1 MDSKVK
7 ARSGLGIV
15 CGYRCTQSL
24 SGRVASSVTRIRCSS
39 HWGCALLSIYRGVG
53 LLTALLLAPSV
64 AMVQGQSA
72 VAAVVASKHPVTN
85 EYHGVKVVDDYRW
98 LEDGK
103 SAETRQWIAAENA
116 HSLQYFQHA
125 AAWNSILRNIK
136 TPKDKAGAEQRS
148 LDFRDG
154 RFFYLQLDR
163 TVQQQ
168 AVLMTCT
175 TLGTPGSAP
184 ANARVLLN
192 PNRLDPT
199 GHTSIDWYKPS
210 LDGSL
215 VAVGLSVGGSERAA
229 LTVFDATTGK
239 QIGAAFVPMG
249 FPGGRRSLA
258 WLPGNKGF
266 IYAGYDPAVAAAA
279 QVTILTNQKVF
290 EHILGAPQA
299 EDHVVLDKGL
309 TQLAQIALDSDSTGK
324 WIVASAEDG
333 DGGKYANFVRLPDG
347 SWHQVSTYSDEVVA
361 ITPGTAEE
369 DALYL
374 TSFKNAPRGTILE
387 ISAKTPVLA
396 QAKTIIPEGT
406 ASIEH
411 DDPGSDSHRVLV
423 TKDRLYV
430 TTIDGGPNRV
440 QVYDHNG
447 RRLPDLPLPP
457 VSGVSEV
464 IGLGAETLAI
474 QVSSFLTPPA
484 YLTYQPGPNARPEAT
499 ALSQRTSG
507 ILSGYVVDR
516 SFATSKDGTK
526 IPMSI
531 IHRRGSAMDGTVP
544 TLVYGYGGFGISQS
558 PEYVGS
564 IYWTTWLRQGYT
576 LVVTNIRGGGEYG
589 KSWHL
594 GGNLNR
600 KQNVFDD
607 FSACAQYL
615 VDNHW
620 SSPAHMA
627 ALGGSNG
634 GLLMGAEITQH
645 PEQFR
650 AVVSYVGIYDML
662 RIELDPNGRFNTTE
676 FGTVK
681 DAANFRA
688 LYAYSPYHHVVD
700 GVKYPAI
707 LMETGDN
714 DPRVNPAQSRK
725 FAARLQAASSSQ
737 NPILLRTFANAGH
750 ASSSSADLQQQFAD
764 AYTFLF
770 QELGVAFRPAQ

>member
-1 MDSKVK
+1 V
-7 ARSGLGIV
+7 LV
-15 CGYRCTQSL
+15 
-24 SGRVASSVTRIRCSS
+24 
-39 HWGCALLSIYRGVG
+39 
-53 LLTALLLAPSV
+53 LAPLA
-64 AMVQGQSA
+64 AMAQGQAA
-72 VAAVVASKHPVTN
+72 VAAVVASKHPVTD
-85 EYHGVKVVDDYRW
+85 EYHGVKVVDNYRW

-103 SAETRQWIAAENA
+103 SAEARQWVAAENA
-116 HSLQYFQHA
+116 HSLWYFQHA
-125 AAWNSILRNIK
+125 AAWKSILQDIK
-136 TPKDKAGAEQRS
+136 APKDKAGAMQRS
-148 LDFRDG
+148 LDFRAG

-168 AVLMTCT
+168 AVLMTST
-175 TLGTPGSAP
+175 TLGTLTSAP
-184 ANARVLLN
+184 ESARVLLD

-199 GHTSIDWYKPS
+199 GHTSIDWYMPS
-210 LDGSL
+210 LDGGL
-215 VAVGLSVGGSERAA
+215 VAIGLAVGGSERAA
-229 LTVFDATTGK
+229 LTVFDTATGK
-239 QIGAAFVPMG
+239 QVDAAFLPMG

-266 IYAGYDPAVAAAA
+266 VYAGYDPAVATAA
-279 QVTILTNQKVF
+279 QATVLKNQKVF
-290 EHILGAPQA
+290 EHILGTSVT
-299 EDHVVLDKGL
+299 EDHVVLNKGL
-309 TQLAQIALDSDSTGK
+309 TELAQIALDSDPTGK

-347 SWHQVSTYSDEVVA
+347 SWQQVSTYSDEVVA

-374 TSFKNAPRGTILE
+374 TSLKNAPRGKILE

-440 QVYDHNG
+440 QVYDHKG
-447 RRLPDLPLPP
+447 GPLPDVPLPP

-464 IGLGAETLAI
+464 TGLGAEALAI

-484 YLTYQPGPNARPEAT
+484 YLMYQPGPNAQPEVT
-499 ALSQRTSG
+499 ALSRPASD
-507 ILSGYVVDR
+507 ILSNYVVDR
-516 SFATSKDGTK
+516 TFATSKDGSK
-526 IPMSI
+526 IPMNI
-531 IHRRGSAMDGTVP
+531 IHRRGSPMDGTVP
-544 TLVYGYGGFGISQS
+544 TLVNGYGGYGISQS
-558 PEYVGS
+558 PEFVGS
-564 IYWTTWLRQGYT
+564 IYWTTWLQQGYT
-576 LVVTNIRGGGEYG
+576 LVITNLRGGAEYG
-589 KSWHL
+589 ESWHL
-594 GGNLNR
+594 AGNLTN

-615 VDNHW
+615 IDNHW

-627 ALGGSNG
+627 AIGGSNG

-650 AVVSYVGIYDML
+650 AIVSYVGIYDML
-662 RIELDPNGRFNTTE
+662 RAELDPNGQFNATE
-676 FGTVK
+676 YGTVK

-700 GVKYPAI
+700 GVKYPPI

-725 FAARLQAASSSQ
+725 FAARLQATSSSQ
-737 NPILLRTFANAGH
+737 NPILLRTFADAGH

-770 QELGVAFRPAQ
+770 QELGVAYAPAQ

>member
-1 MDSKVK
+1 M
-7 ARSGLGIV
+7 
-15 CGYRCTQSL
+15 
-24 SGRVASSVTRIRCSS
+24 
-39 HWGCALLSIYRGVG
+39 
-53 LLTALLLAPSV
+53 TALLLASL
-64 AMVQGQSA
+64 AATAQGQATVAA
-72 VAAVVASKHPVTN
+72 VAAMKHPVTD
-85 EYHGVKVVDDYRW
+85 EYHGIKIVDNYRW

-103 SAETRQWIAAENA
+103 SAETRQWVAAENA

-125 AAWNSILRNIK
+125 AAWNSILQGIK
-136 TPKDKAGAEQRS
+136 APKDKAGAIQRS
-148 LDFRDG
+148 LDVRAG

-168 AVLMTCT
+168 SVLMTST
-175 TLGTPGSAP
+175 TLGTPASAP
-184 ANARVLLN
+184 ADARVLID

-199 GHTSIDWYKPS
+199 GHTSIDWYMPS
-210 LDGSL
+210 LDGGL
-215 VAVGLSVGGSERAA
+215 VAIGLAVGGSERAA
-229 LTVFDATTGK
+229 LTVFDTATGK
-239 QIGAAFVPMG
+239 QVDAAFVPMG
-249 FPGGRRSLA
+249 FPGKRRSLA

-266 IYAGYDPAVAAAA
+266 VYAGYDPQIAATA
-279 QVTILTNQKVF
+279 QATVLKNQKVF
-290 EHILGAPQA
+290 EHILGTSQT
-299 EDHVVLDKGL
+299 EDRIVLDKGL
-309 TQLAQIALDSDSTGK
+309 TELAQIALDSDPTGK

-333 DGGKYANFVRLPDG
+333 DGDKYANFVRLPGG
-347 SWHQVSTYSDEVVA
+347 SWQQISTYSDEVVA

-369 DALYL
+369 DVLYL
-374 TSFKNAPRGTILE
+374 TSFKNALHGKILE

-411 DDPGSDSHRVLV
+411 DDPESDSHRVLV

-430 TTIDGGPNRV
+430 TTIDGGPNRL
-440 QVYDHNG
+440 QVYDHKG
-447 RRLPDLPLPP
+447 RPLPNVPLPP

-464 IGLGAETLAI
+464 AALGAETLAI
-474 QVSSFLTPPA
+474 QVSGFLNPPA
-484 YLTYQPGPNARPEAT
+484 YLTYQPGPNAQPEAT
-499 ALSQRTSG
+499 ALSQPASEV
-507 ILSGYVVDR
+507 LSGYVVDR

-526 IPMSI
+526 IPMNI

-544 TLVYGYGGFGISQS
+544 TLVYGYGGYGISQS
-558 PEYVGS
+558 PEFVGT
-564 IYWTTWLRQGYT
+564 IYWTTWLQQGYT
-576 LVVTNIRGGGEYG
+576 LVITNLRGGAENG

-594 GGNLNR
+594 GGNLTN

-607 FSACAQYL
+607 FSACAQFL
-615 VDNHW
+615 VDKHW

-662 RIELDPNGRFNTTE
+662 RAELDPNGQFNTTE
-676 FGTVK
+676 YGSVK
-681 DAANFRA
+681 DAAQFQA

-737 NPILLRTFANAGH
+737 APILLKTFADAGH
-750 ASSSSADLQQQFAD
+750 GSSSSADLQQQFAD

-770 QELGVAFRPAQ
+770 QELGLAFSPGSMR